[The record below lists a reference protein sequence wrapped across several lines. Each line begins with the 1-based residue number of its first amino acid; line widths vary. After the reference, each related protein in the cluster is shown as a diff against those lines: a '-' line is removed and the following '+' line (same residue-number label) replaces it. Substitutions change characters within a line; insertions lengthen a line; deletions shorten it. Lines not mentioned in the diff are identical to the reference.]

1 MPNLSSFSSAYSRH
15 SARTSHPRQTRLA
28 SRVEPPFSGKN
39 ASGSVC
45 AQSAR
50 SCQPTSST
58 SSGRTT
64 TCVSGTMTSVK
75 AHPPLVEPPIAP
87 RPSRDGENHTNEI
100 APACLASRQAKKVV
114 LAPWLSNLRGKFF
127 KKLRSAHASPPSG
140 TSIAVRPRRGG
151 GGEGG
156 GGGGVGGGTP
166 PCQESGAG
174 AP

>member
-15 SARTSHPRQTRLA
+15 SARTSHPRQTRFA

-45 AQSAR
+45 AHSAW

-75 AHPPLVEPPIAP
+75 AHPPLVEPPFDA
-87 RPSRDGENHTNEI
+87 RCPSRDNENHTNEI
-100 APACLASRQAKKVV
+100 TPACLASRQARKVV
-114 LAPWLSNLRGKFF
+114 LATWLSKLHDKFF
-127 KKLRSAHASPPSG
+127 KNFTPHILHYSPQLG
-140 TSIAVRPRRGG
+140 RPRWQTRRRRPASRTCKTGD
-151 GGEGG
+151 
-156 GGGGVGGGTP
+156 
-166 PCQESGAG
+166 
-174 AP
+174 